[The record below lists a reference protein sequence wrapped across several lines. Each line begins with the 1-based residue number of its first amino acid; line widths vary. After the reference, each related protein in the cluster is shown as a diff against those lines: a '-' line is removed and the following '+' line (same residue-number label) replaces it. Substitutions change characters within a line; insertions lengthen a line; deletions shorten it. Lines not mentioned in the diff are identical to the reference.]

1 MPDFLLPDLG
11 EGLEEAEVISWRVQ
25 VGDQVAVDQLVAEV
39 ETAKAVVEL
48 PIPFAGR
55 VSALHA
61 EPGTTVAVG
70 APLIS
75 VASDAQQSPGLREPG
90 ITTAAEAPQEDE
102 TSGSLLIG
110 FGTSPSPRRARSARR
125 RAALAA
131 SRTAPPAEASADVAG
146 SPALPPSTSA
156 VPPAVSADT
165 ARVGPVPVISPL
177 VRKRARDA
185 GLDLMRIAGTGPNG
199 LVRRRDVEE
208 AIAASA
214 KPASAL
220 PQQKPPVEAGAI
232 PGASP
237 RPLTARGAGSEV
249 RVPLRGAR
257 RAAADKLARSRREI
271 PEATV
276 WVDADATGLLEARD
290 VLNAQAP
297 QAPVSLLSLLARFA
311 IAGLYRY
318 PELNARIDSDEIV
331 MPADVHLGIASQTQ
345 RGLVVPVIRNAHLM
359 STRELAAAVREQ
371 TTAARSGSLAPA
383 DLTGGTITVNNY
395 GVFGVDGSAAIIN
408 YPEVAI
414 LGMGR
419 IIDRPWAVAGEVVV
433 RKVTELTLAFDHRVC
448 DGGTA
453 GGYLRYVADCVESPV
468 RALGDL

>member
-1 MPDFLLPDLG
+1 MTMPDFLLPDLG

-25 VGDQVAVDQLVAEV
+25 VGDQVEVDQVVAEV

-48 PIPFAGR
+48 PIPFGGL

-61 EPGTTVAVG
+61 EPGAIVTVG

-75 VASDAQQSPGLREPG
+75 VASDAQSSPGLREPG
-90 ITTAAEAPQEDE
+90 ITTATEARQTAE
-102 TSGSLLIG
+102 TSGNLLIG
-110 FGTSPSPRRARSARR
+110 FGTRPSPRRARSARR
-125 RAALAA
+125 RAALAGN
-131 SRTAPPAEASADVAG
+131 RRAPTAEASAGRAA
-146 SPALPPSTSA
+146 SPA
-156 VPPAVSADT
+156 VPPDTSAARPAVGA
-165 ARVGPVPVISPL
+165 AAVRVGPVLVISPL

-185 GLDLMRIAGTGPNG
+185 GLDLMRIAGTGPDG
-199 LVRRRDVEE
+199 LVRRCDVEE
-208 AIAASA
+208 AIAAAA
-214 KPASAL
+214 KAASAARA
-220 PQQKPPVEAGAI
+220 PVEAEAV
-232 PGASP
+232 PSAAP

-249 RVPLRGAR
+249 RVPLRGPR
-257 RAAADKLARSRREI
+257 KAAADKLARSRREI

-290 VLNAQAP
+290 ILNAGAP
-297 QAPVSLLSLLARFA
+297 QAPVSLLALLARFA
-311 IAGLYRY
+311 LAGLYRY
-318 PELNARIDSDEIV
+318 PELNARIDGDDIV
-331 MPADVHLGIASQTQ
+331 MPAHVHLGIAAQTQ
-345 RGLVVPVIRNAHLM
+345 RGLVVPVIRDAHLM
-359 STRELAAAVREQ
+359 STRELAAAIREQ

-419 IIDRPWAVAGEVVV
+419 IIDRPWVVAGEVVV

-453 GGYLRYVADCVESPV
+453 GGFLRYVADCVESPL